1 MYVHMRVNSRTAT
14 RTGRGILLSALV
26 VVTPLVS
33 CGGGADE
40 AIEPGQPTAASE
52 QPFLALVDA
61 DGAEAILAAGG
72 VEIIDVRTPEEFAE
86 GHLPGAELIDISA
99 PDFVARIEALDRS
112 ATYFVYC
119 RSDNRS
125 GQATALM
132 ADLGFESIYELE
144 GGTVGWEASG
154 RALATG

>member
-1 MYVHMRVNSRTAT
+1 MRLSPLLVVL
-14 RTGRGILLSALV
+14 GLLSACATSSEV
-26 VVTPLVS
+26 
-33 CGGGADE
+33 A
-40 AIEPGQPTAASE
+40 PTSDMAELTSDA
-52 QPFLALVDA
+52 FLALVDPA
-61 DGAEAILAAGG
+61 GAEAILASGG

-86 GHLPGAELIDISA
+86 GHLPGADLIDISA
-99 PDFVARIEALDRS
+99 ADFDSRIEALDRS

-144 GGTVGWEASG
+144 GGTVAWLASG
-154 RALATG
+154 RTLVTG

>member
-1 MYVHMRVNSRTAT
+1 VSRYP
-14 RTGRGILLSALV
+14 ALV
-26 VVTPLVS
+26 LLLVLASCASTPDARPQLTEVES
-33 CGGGADE
+33 PSGA
-40 AIEPGQPTAASE
+40 
-52 QPFLALVDA
+52 FLAMVDPA
-61 DGAEAILAAGG
+61 GAETILAAGG
-72 VEIIDVRTPEEFAE
+72 VEIIDVRTPEEFSE

-99 PDFVARIEALDRS
+99 PDFVSRIEDLDRS

-144 GGTVGWEASG
+144 GGTIAWLSSG
-154 RALATG
+154 RTLTTG

>member
-1 MYVHMRVNSRTAT
+1 MYGHMRADSRTLT
-14 RTGRGILLSALV
+14 RAGRGVLLVLLIGAM
-26 VVTPLVS
+26 PLVS
-33 CGGGADE
+33 CGDGGDE
-40 AIEPGQPTAASE
+40 VTETRDAVPDLEES
-52 QPFLALVDA
+52 FLALVDPV
-61 DGAEAILAAGG
+61 GAEAILASGG

-86 GHLPGAELIDISA
+86 GHLPGADLIDISA
-99 PDFVARIEALDRS
+99 PDFVPRIEALDRS

-144 GGTVGWEASG
+144 GGTVAWLASG
-154 RALATG
+154 RTLVTG

>member
-14 RTGRGILLSALV
+14 RTGRGVLLAALV
-26 VVTPLVS
+26 MTTSLVS
-33 CGGGADE
+33 CGVAAED
-40 AIEPGQPTAASE
+40 AIEPVQPTAASE
-52 QPFLALVDA
+52 QPFLALVDP

-72 VEIIDVRTPEEFAE
+72 AEIIDVRTPEEFAE

-99 PDFVARIEALDRS
+99 SDFVSRISALDRS

-119 RSDNRS
+119 RSANRS

-144 GGTVGWEASG
+144 GGTIAWLSSG
-154 RALATG
+154 RVLTTG

>member
-1 MYVHMRVNSRTAT
+1 MRARRPAARVLLAAT
-14 RTGRGILLSALV
+14 LFAGA
-26 VVTPLVS
+26 
-33 CGGGADE
+33 CAGGGSDAAPEPSTSVAPNEPASGAE
-40 AIEPGQPTAASE
+40 A
-52 QPFLALVDA
+52 PFLALVDP
-61 DGAEAILAAGG
+61 DGAEAILASGAAT
-72 VEIIDVRTPEEFAE
+72 VIDVRTPAEFAD
-86 GHLPGAELIDISA
+86 GHLPGAELIDVSA
-99 PDFVARIEALDRS
+99 SDFVSRISALDRS

-119 RSDNRS
+119 RSANRS